1 MIGRDTDGRIAK
13 ITYAPSKTV
22 TDTYNSQGLP
32 TVISD
37 WINGSTSLAY
47 DTALELTTFTRPNK
61 LATHFSYD
69 YDKDGRV
76 ASITEDAGASIA
88 ITRDGAGKVVSETR
102 TLPAAAS
109 AAPGVAAGVLPLS
122 FDAADQVSGFT
133 YDGMGRV
140 TADLVRGY
148 SWDLASRLTSRS
160 GADGSATAN
169 YDAFGDGTSLTSS
182 SGTQNLVWNYAT
194 ALPSIATVQNGS
206 TDQRYYVYLPDGTL
220 LYAID
225 AATNART
232 FFHFDENGSTS
243 LLTNDAGTVTASYVI
258 TPYGETVTQKGSTQN
273 PFTWL
278 GAFGVMQEGTTDLY
292 YMRARY
298 YNSTTARFLSPDP
311 VFSADPKAINPYQY
325 AVGDP
330 LSVVDPMGLS
340 TQRNSSLLTSS
351 NVMGVVDFGVDL
363 FGNLGDN
370 AKLFTNG
377 YKVVRGYQKLD
388 LNEPKTEVKFIG
400 SVAKAG
406 LKPERWC

>member
-133 YDGMGRV
+133 YDGMGR
-140 TADLVRGY
+140 
-148 SWDLASRLTSRS
+148 
-160 GADGSATAN
+160 
-169 YDAFGDGTSLTSS
+169 
-182 SGTQNLVWNYAT
+182 
-194 ALPSIATVQNGS
+194 
-206 TDQRYYVYLPDGTL
+206 
-220 LYAID
+220 
-225 AATNART
+225 
-232 FFHFDENGSTS
+232 
-243 LLTNDAGTVTASYVI
+243 
-258 TPYGETVTQKGSTQN
+258 
-273 PFTWL
+273 
-278 GAFGVMQEGTTDLY
+278 
-292 YMRARY
+292 
-298 YNSTTARFLSPDP
+298 
-311 VFSADPKAINPYQY
+311 
-325 AVGDP
+325 
-330 LSVVDPMGLS
+330 
-340 TQRNSSLLTSS
+340 
-351 NVMGVVDFGVDL
+351 
-363 FGNLGDN
+363 
-370 AKLFTNG
+370 
-377 YKVVRGYQKLD
+377 
-388 LNEPKTEVKFIG
+388 
-400 SVAKAG
+400 
-406 LKPERWC
+406 